1 MVTLNTLLLIVLG
14 VVPATVALTVA
25 FLLLLGVYMGVK
37 DVRKM
42 KEEAEDNGG
51 GVFTIPLSNL
61 GGMGRG
67 ISQADID
74 QARHA
79 IAQQRAA
86 QGDGGEKK
94 EAYVPN
100 EGTYL

>member
-25 FLLLLGVYMGVK
+25 FLLLLGVYMGIR
-37 DVRKM
+37 DIRKI
-42 KEEAEDNGG
+42 KEEANDEG
-51 GVFTIPLSNL
+51 GVFTIPLNAL
-61 GGMGRG
+61 GGMGRS

-79 IAQQRAA
+79 SC
-86 QGDGGEKK
+86 
-94 EAYVPN
+94 V
-100 EGTYL
+100 